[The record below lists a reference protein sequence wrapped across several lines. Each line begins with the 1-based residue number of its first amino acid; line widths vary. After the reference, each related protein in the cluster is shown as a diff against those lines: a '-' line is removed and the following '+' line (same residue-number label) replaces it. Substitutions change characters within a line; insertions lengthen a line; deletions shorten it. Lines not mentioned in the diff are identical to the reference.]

1 MKKRRIPFAMLL
13 CALLACSLA
22 GFLLLCRYDNKYN
35 WPGPRG
41 RQGVLKMN
49 PGDRQRYPLFFLV
62 DGWEF
67 YRGYH
72 TPDELDGLS
81 PDRVLYLGQY
91 GGYELDDPAADPCG
105 SATYRLTILTEG
117 GHDWLLEMPEAYS
130 ACRLWV
136 NGEAYY
142 SSGEPDPKRY
152 SPAIADAPVAIRAE
166 GAVELVIAVS
176 NFDSFYSGLIYPPA
190 FGTPKAVGLL
200 RSLRLALHSAAIAAA
215 LLVGGSC
222 LLLGLRQG
230 RRAGSAG
237 FALLCLCYFGYAGY
251 PVAHAVGITGGW
263 WYLFEKLSL
272 YGMLFALTVVAGQL
286 CKAPLRIRTAAF
298 SVGMAVCA
306 LVTGF
311 PLLPGA
317 WDAVAMRLYSV
328 LLHLYQWAAA
338 VYLIVLCVADAWR
351 GNQQARALLCGTGVF
366 GCALLARA
374 AAPLYEPAVTGW
386 PAEWGGLVLIF
397 VIAGILIGENL
408 RVWREGLA
416 AQSALAVQKEEA
428 DLLAR
433 YLETTARRN
442 HEVQQNYGLLRFYQ
456 TQGET
461 EKLARL
467 LEQLCGETADVLQ
480 VYAPHRLLNAILTAK
495 LARARALNIDIQ
507 QEVACVPSELPYED
521 VDLCSLMGNLLDN
534 AVEACERMPAGMARV
549 LRVGIQCANGSFSVI
564 IRNTAHGDL
573 PGRTAKRDTVLHGH
587 GLTVV
592 AQIVEKYGGIQTAYL
607 EDGYFTYSVA
617 LPLDCKPDG

>member
-1 MKKRRIPFAMLL
+1 MQSRRI
-13 CALLACSLA
+13 
-22 GFLLLCRYDNKYN
+22 LLLCRYDNKYN

-142 SSGEPDPKRY
+142 SSGEPDPERY

-237 FALLCLCYFGYAGY
+237 FALLCLCYFGYARIPCG
-251 PVAHAVGITGGW
+251 ACGGDHRR
-263 WYLFEKLSL
+263 
-272 YGMLFALTVVAGQL
+272 VV
-286 CKAPLRIRTAAF
+286 
-298 SVGMAVCA
+298 V
-306 LVTGF
+306 
-311 PLLPGA
+311 
-317 WDAVAMRLYSV
+317 
-328 LLHLYQWAAA
+328 
-338 VYLIVLCVADAWR
+338 
-351 GNQQARALLCGTGVF
+351 
-366 GCALLARA
+366 
-374 AAPLYEPAVTGW
+374 
-386 PAEWGGLVLIF
+386 
-397 VIAGILIGENL
+397 
-408 RVWREGLA
+408 
-416 AQSALAVQKEEA
+416 
-428 DLLAR
+428 
-433 YLETTARRN
+433 
-442 HEVQQNYGLLRFYQ
+442 
-456 TQGET
+456 
-461 EKLARL
+461 
-467 LEQLCGETADVLQ
+467 
-480 VYAPHRLLNAILTAK
+480 
-495 LARARALNIDIQ
+495 
-507 QEVACVPSELPYED
+507 
-521 VDLCSLMGNLLDN
+521 
-534 AVEACERMPAGMARV
+534 
-549 LRVGIQCANGSFSVI
+549 SF
-564 IRNTAHGDL
+564 
-573 PGRTAKRDTVLHGH
+573 
-587 GLTVV
+587 
-592 AQIVEKYGGIQTAYL
+592 
-607 EDGYFTYSVA
+607 
-617 LPLDCKPDG
+617 